1 MIDKKKSVNHKVKP
15 IIKPVVKHQV
25 HKKPQ
30 IHKISKIKLAENRLQ
45 KAQPFGKLM
54 EPAKTKFGL
63 RNVLQAIVGATIL
76 AIPIGFTEET
86 WRLGE
91 TLPLWNIFII
101 FFMSIFFVTL
111 FAYRYFKKRVQK
123 VYWYDLVKR
132 VSSIYIVSFIV
143 VALILFIIQK
153 APWSSNILLSFKR
166 TIIVAFPS
174 SLGATIAG
182 SLK

>member
-1 MIDKKKSVNHKVKP
+1 MEKKKSVNQ
-15 IIKPVVKHQV
+15 VVKHQV
-25 HKKPQ
+25 NKKPQ
-30 IHKISKIKLAENRLQ
+30 VHKALTHKTSKRMTTNLA
-45 KAQPFGKLM
+45 KAQPFEKLM
-54 EPAKTKFGL
+54 EPPKTKFGL
-63 RNVLQAIVGATIL
+63 RNILQAIVGATIL

-91 TLPLWNIFII
+91 NLPMWNIII
-101 FFMSIFFVTL
+101 LFFMSIFFVTL

-123 VYWYDLVKR
+123 FYWYDLVKR
-132 VSSIYIVSFIV
+132 VGSIYLVSFIV

-153 APWSSNILLSFKR
+153 APWNSDILLSFKR

>member
-1 MIDKKKSVNHKVKP
+1 MVDKNKSVNSVA
-15 IIKPVVKHQV
+15 KPVVKKQV
-25 HKKPQ
+25 
-30 IHKISKIKLAENRLQ
+30 HKISKTKIAETKLQ
-45 KAQPFGKLM
+45 KAQPFEKLM
-54 EPAKTKFGL
+54 EPPKTKFGL
-63 RNVLQAIVGATIL
+63 RNILQAIVGATIL

-91 TLPLWNIFII
+91 TLPMWNIIII

-123 VYWYDLVKR
+123 FYWYDLVKR
-132 VSSIYIVSFIV
+132 VFSIYILSFIV

-153 APWSSNILLSFKR
+153 APWSSDILLSFKR

>member
-1 MIDKKKSVNHKVKP
+1 MEKKKSVKYVV
-15 IIKPVVKHQV
+15 KPVVKLTKPV
-25 HKKPQ
+25 VKKQ
-30 IHKISKIKLAENRLQ
+30 NHKISKIKTVEAKLQ
-45 KAQPFGKLM
+45 KAQPFEKLM
-54 EPAKTKFGL
+54 EPPKTKFGL

-91 TLPLWNIFII
+91 TLPMWNIVII
-101 FFMSIFFVTL
+101 FFISIFFVTL

-123 VYWYDLVKR
+123 FYWYDLVKR
-132 VSSIYIVSFIV
+132 VFSIYILSFIV

-153 APWSSNILLSFKR
+153 APWSSDLLLSFKR